1 MKYSESV
8 NSYTTRT
15 VYEKSV
21 QDRSVLRYYLG
32 LLVRWKQNL
41 KYVRARKIAR
51 QQGAIIGDGVI
62 MPLSLAR
69 KANRNLIIGNHV
81 SIQTDKIDLRS
92 PIQIGNNVII
102 GYNTEIITTS
112 HNIDSKEWE
121 HKHYGIVIEDY
132 VWLPTNVLVL
142 PSCRKIGYGAVVGS
156 GSVVVKDIEPMS
168 VVSGNP
174 AKEFKKRNCVHSN
187 LIVESLLGGDYKIY
201 KATRKKRNRDSV

>member
-1 MKYSESV
+1 MKYSV

-142 PSCRKIGYGAVVGS
+142 PSCRKIGYDAVVGS

-201 KATRKKRNRDSV
+201 KATRKK

>member
-81 SIQTDKIDLRS
+81 SIQTDKIDLRT

-142 PSCRKIGYGAVVGS
+142 PSCRKIGYGAIVGS
-156 GSVVVKDIEPMS
+156 GSVVVKDIEPIS

-201 KATRKKRNRDSV
+201 KATRKK

>member
-8 NSYTTRT
+8 NSYTTRKKKK
-15 VYEKSV
+15 KSV

-168 VVSGNP
+168 VVSGNA

-201 KATRKKRNRDSV
+201 KATRKK

>member
-1 MKYSESV
+1 MKCSENI

-201 KATRKKRNRDSV
+201 KATRKK